1 MNRQRRK
8 ALRDIIDQLE
18 TLRMQ
23 LEDLQTEEEDYRDN
37 FPESLQNS
45 ERYERTEEICESL
58 SDAVDEMEWPQA
70 GQLYIQL
77 RTCRGKAPP
86 SCCARPFCRLKS
98 PLGDFIASQTRI
110 LLCKMLVGTP
120 KPVNCIRWM
129 QAVRV
134 QR

>member
-58 SDAVDEMEWPQA
+58 SDAVDEMEQA
-70 GQLYIQL
+70 ASRAAVYTTANLSGRGPSILL
-77 RTCRGKAPP
+77 RKTVL
-86 SCCARPFCRLKS
+86 SLKV
-98 PLGDFIASQTRI
+98 PTGDFIASQTRI

-120 KPVNCIRWM
+120 KPVNCIRRM
-129 QAVRV
+129 QAEQV